1 MHLEYT
7 TGPIPLL
14 PLQKVTRNLL
24 FATGILFLVFTVLFA
39 PVLWTLSIVF
49 FVWGWWYSRRLK
61 HEYEYILD
69 GQQLYVLKIFNR
81 YRQRVFGKY
90 DLNSLQ
96 RITDDPEFVQEY
108 YLKPGITRTR
118 KAGHPARGTMALVF
132 PTEQGHDILCLD
144 MDSGL
149 RQALLKQKP
158 FSAKVRWRETG

>member
-1 MHLEYT
+1 M
-7 TGPIPLL
+7 
-14 PLQKVTRNLL
+14 
-24 FATGILFLVFTVLFA
+24 
-39 PVLWTLSIVF
+39 
-49 FVWGWWYSRRLK
+49 
-61 HEYEYILD
+61 D

-118 KAGHPARGTMALVF
+118 KGGHPARGTMALVF